1 MPILRVH
8 AAYICGR
15 PAKRAFVTAKTGRH
29 VSGAYTDAHGCVRLV
44 VPEKSVVELEI
55 DECPCAALVRIGSA
69 PRRLYA
75 RVGSPIIALLN
86 VSSAAG
92 MAAAAPERESAP
104 AWHRLDERSPASPPG
119 VDVEALEALEALEA

>member
-1 MPILRVH
+1 MPILRLH

-15 PAKRAFVTAKTGRH
+15 PAERTFVTAKIGRH

-55 DECPCAALVRIGSA
+55 DGCPCTALVRIGTA
-69 PRRLYA
+69 ARRLYA
-75 RVGSPIIALLN
+75 RVGSPVIALLD

-92 MAAAAPERESAP
+92 MAAAAPELESAR
-104 AWHRLDERSPASPPG
+104 AWHRLDERSPSSRHG
-119 VDVEALEALEALEA
+119 NDVEALEALEA